1 MNKRIISTFIH
12 LNAIITFNNKAF
24 KTHKTP

>member
-12 LNAIITFNNKAF
+12 LNAYFTFNNKAF

>member
-12 LNAIITFNNKAF
+12 SNASVTFNNKAF